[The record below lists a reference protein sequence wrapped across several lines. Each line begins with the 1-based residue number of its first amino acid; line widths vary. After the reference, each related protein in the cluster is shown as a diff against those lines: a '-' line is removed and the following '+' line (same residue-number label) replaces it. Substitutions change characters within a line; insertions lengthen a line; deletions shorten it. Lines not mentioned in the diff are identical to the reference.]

1 MAEDLS
7 KRGKVGDVYR
17 SGSFAKAKKKG
28 LKVSDLKKSQ
38 LKRAQTVGGKKITAR
53 QVKRATNVANKTN
66 ISDTSFVKGQGVM
79 KNGKLLTGSVT
90 LASGK
95 TARYVK
101 GRRVVAGAKKA
112 PSTGGGG
119 GGGGGGGTTTPK
131 RTTTRVPPSRRD
143 EGAGGKPPAP
153 KPTDKRVTPSQR
165 GEGAGYTFTNGGKT
179 FMWTGSKWVS
189 RPYQPAK
196 PNNDKNYRPGK
207 DPKPKVGTTMKN
219 GGKTF
224 RWDGKSWKQI

>member
-7 KRGKVGDVYR
+7 KRKKVGDVYR

-79 KNGKLLTGSVT
+79 KDGKLLTGSVT

-95 TARYVK
+95 TAQYVK
-101 GRRVVAGAKKA
+101 GRRVVAGPKKDSSKGGSGSGSKVT
-112 PSTGGGG
+112 PTKSGFKFTGKGATSGPLSANTKVPMRTPPKNFASPPAG
-119 GGGGGGGTTTPK
+119 KSVGTTI
-131 RTTTRVPPSRRD
+131 
-143 EGAGGKPPAP
+143 
-153 KPTDKRVTPSQR
+153 
-165 GEGAGYTFTNGGKT
+165 TNGGKT
-179 FMWTGSKWVS
+179 FRWNGKRWTETSF
-189 RPYQPAK
+189 QPAK
-196 PNNDKNYRPGK
+196 PNNDKSLRPGAK
-207 DPKPKVGTTMKN
+207 PKPKVGTTMKN

-224 RWDGKSWKQI
+224 RWDGKSWKEI